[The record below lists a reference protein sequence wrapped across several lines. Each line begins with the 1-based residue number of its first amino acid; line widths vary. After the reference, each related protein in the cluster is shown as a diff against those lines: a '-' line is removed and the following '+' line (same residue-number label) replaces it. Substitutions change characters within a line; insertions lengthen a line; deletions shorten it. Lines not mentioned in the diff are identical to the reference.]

1 MYTENDSGSW
11 LNEDSSRFENRDPQF
26 NLFEPV
32 LELVSAE
39 ISKYE
44 EKTGKTIIR
53 IAGACGE
60 ALQACK
66 EAEVAK
72 RLGFDAVLL
81 SPGGLGHLTEANGAI
96 FGVEGSFSQL
106 WIAYL
111 LIPYSRLNAH
121 WRLLCGSS

>member
-60 ALQACK
+60 APLANFGLRIC
-66 EAEVAK
+66 
-72 RLGFDAVLL
+72 LSHTPGSTHTGCLL
-81 SPGGLGHLTEANGAI
+81 H
-96 FGVEGSFSQL
+96 
-106 WIAYL
+106 
-111 LIPYSRLNAH
+111 
-121 WRLLCGSS
+121 GSS